1 MALGRRIFH
10 RPLVGAPGQNKS
22 GSIFSI
28 AAATVAQY
36 IETKIS
42 EIAQTT
48 KESDKVQEFIED
60 GEGCEEVKK
69 KNEERRNW
77 KKTQHEKHK
86 VNEYTLDQ
94 KNTIDLDESLLEGEF
109 VTKTIPSM
117 LENKQSTHNKTLY
130 VYPLW
135 FVLP

>member
-1 MALGRRIFH
+1 M
-10 RPLVGAPGQNKS
+10 GAPGQNKS

-69 KNEERRNW
+69 EETE
-77 KKTQHEKHK
+77 KKHSM
-86 VNEYTLDQ
+86 
-94 KNTIDLDESLLEGEF
+94 KNTKLMNTPSIRKILLISMRASWRGNLSQRQSHPCWRTSRAPTTRRYMCILCGLCSHSRDKPIGHIESYH
-109 VTKTIPSM
+109 KD
-117 LENKQSTHNKTLY
+117 N
-130 VYPLW
+130 
-135 FVLP
+135 